1 VTNANDAYV
10 TVDGQPVPWLR
21 VTVGYTGPWQA
32 EAHVSTPDALGTPCT
47 IKLGPLTLTGTP
59 LAAMDGTYAE
69 QRRTRIVGGA
79 GAWGVQVPAAGYHN
93 DAGIKARLI
102 ADDVAR
108 TIGETIGTFIPAAE
122 RIGVDYARPAGTASS
137 VLTAI
142 IGNAAWWVDYAGTT
156 HVGPRPVTTVDPDLY
171 TVLSYDPAERTAT
184 LQVDNPADIP
194 VGATIAEGLDVP
206 GVVRELEI
214 IASGTEALRVNVWL
228 GGTAQ
233 DGARLAGLLA
243 AITRRVAED
252 RLYGVYRYRV
262 VSQGTDGRLDLQAVQ
277 QAAGLP
283 DLRAITVWPG
293 TSGTWAK
300 VTPGSESLV
309 MFVAGDRAQPLVM
322 ALGPY
327 GQGGF
332 APVELTLGGP
342 DGPYAARVGDAVTL
356 PEGMTFTATIG
367 GASTACTVTAWG
379 GTGSISSGSLK
390 VKIA

>member
-10 TVDGQPVPWLR
+10 TVDGQPVPWIR
-21 VTVGYTGPWQA
+21 VTVGYAGPWQA
-32 EAHVSTPDALGTPCT
+32 EVHVSTPDALGKPCT
-47 IKLGPLTLTGTP
+47 IKIGPLTLIGTP
-59 LAAMDGTYAE
+59 LAAMDGTYAA
-69 QRRTRIVGGA
+69 QRHTRIVGGA
-79 GAWGVQVPAAGYHN
+79 GAWGAAVPAAGYHN

-108 TIGETIGTFIPAAE
+108 AIGETIGQFVPAAE

-142 IGNAAWWVDYAGTT
+142 IGNAAWWVDYQGVT
-156 HVGPRPVTTVDPDLY
+156 HVGPRPATTVDPDLY

-184 LQVDNPADIP
+184 LQTDDPASIP

-214 IASGTEALRVNVWL
+214 IASGEESMRVNVWL

-243 AITRRVAED
+243 SITRRVAAD
-252 RLYGVYRYRV
+252 RLWGVYRYRV
-262 VSQGTDGRLDLQAVQ
+262 VSQATDGRLDLQAVQ

-293 TSGTWAK
+293 TAGTWAK
-300 VTPGSESLV
+300 VTPGSEALV

-342 DGPYAARVGDAVTL
+342 VGPYAARVGDAVAL
-356 PEGMTFTATIG
+356 PVGTTFTATIG
-367 GASTACTVTAWG
+367 GVSTVCTVTAWG
-379 GTGSISSGSLK
+379 GNGTISTGSSK